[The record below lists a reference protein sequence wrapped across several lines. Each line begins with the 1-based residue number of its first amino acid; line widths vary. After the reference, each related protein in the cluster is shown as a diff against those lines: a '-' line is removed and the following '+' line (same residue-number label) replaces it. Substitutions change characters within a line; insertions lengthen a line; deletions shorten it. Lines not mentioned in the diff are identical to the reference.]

1 MSIQNPLFAPP
12 SEWVCPERIDYKG
25 QTPVAIDLE
34 TCDPGI
40 KDHGPGWA
48 TGKGKVVQ
56 DNLGR
61 PAQIDIGN
69 LEVLLADIT
78 EAQISYSRW
87 QRIEEE
93 LGTLSY
99 RKKK

>member
-1 MSIQNPLFAPP
+1 MRITHVDGKLFISLTKKEA
-12 SEWVCPERIDYKG
+12 K
-25 QTPVAIDLE
+25 A
-34 TCDPGI
+34 
-40 KDHGPGWA
+40 
-48 TGKGKVVQ
+48 VQ

-61 PAQIDIGN
+61 PAEIDIGN

-78 EAQISYSRW
+78 EAQISHSRW

-93 LGTLSY
+93 LSTLSY

>member
-1 MSIQNPLFAPP
+1 MRIVHEDGKLFISLTKKEA
-12 SEWVCPERIDYKG
+12 K
-25 QTPVAIDLE
+25 A
-34 TCDPGI
+34 
-40 KDHGPGWA
+40 
-48 TGKGKVVQ
+48 VQ

-78 EAQISYSRW
+78 DAQISYSRW
-87 QRIEEE
+87 QRIEEQ
-93 LGTLSY
+93 LSTLSY

>member
-1 MSIQNPLFAPP
+1 MRIVHEDGKLFISLTKKEA
-12 SEWVCPERIDYKG
+12 K
-25 QTPVAIDLE
+25 A
-34 TCDPGI
+34 
-40 KDHGPGWA
+40 
-48 TGKGKVVQ
+48 VQ
-56 DNLGR
+56 DNFGS
-61 PAQIDIGN
+61 PVEIDIGN

-78 EAQISYSRW
+78 DAQISYSRW

>member
-1 MSIQNPLFAPP
+1 MRIVHEDGKLFISLTKKEA
-12 SEWVCPERIDYKG
+12 K
-25 QTPVAIDLE
+25 A
-34 TCDPGI
+34 
-40 KDHGPGWA
+40 
-48 TGKGKVVQ
+48 VQ

-78 EAQISYSRW
+78 EAQISHSRW